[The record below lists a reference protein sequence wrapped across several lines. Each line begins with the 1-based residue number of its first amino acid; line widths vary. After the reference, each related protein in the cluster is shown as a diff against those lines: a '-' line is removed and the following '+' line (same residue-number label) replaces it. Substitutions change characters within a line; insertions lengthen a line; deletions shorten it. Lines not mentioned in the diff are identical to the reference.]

1 MVSFV
6 WRKRWFLLLFPLLLA
21 ASVWQIRVESD
32 LNAFFTATDNE
43 DSRLLS
49 ELLKSGELSRRYLL
63 VVEKGNG
70 SNPGNEAEHDA
81 SSLPASAAMD
91 AFSAKLVEKLAQIED
106 VEQVWPANEPPR
118 EWIDAIRTYAPYH
131 ARLFSLN
138 PKQDGSTLFD
148 PDKLE
153 SRAEGLKKA
162 LFSPQGGFVK
172 AIAKQDPLLLSLNGF
187 KDMQNQ
193 FQRQANLNSG
203 GALILQSRP
212 AALDS
217 DAHLR
222 LQAAIRTSFDALNQ
236 YAGEKFRLSMAGVPV
251 FSVAAQSEISRDV
264 TLVSVASSVAVTL
277 VFLLLFRSFSALH
290 WVMMVQAA
298 SFVLGTLATAL
309 VFGYVHSLTLA
320 LGASLIGICT
330 DYPIHVMVHCAKH
343 RHPPL
348 DAVRLLW
355 PSLAMGG
362 LTTIIGYAAL
372 GFTGFPGFEQ
382 IAVFALFS
390 ISASLALTR
399 WVLPALL
406 AKSTLHSAHLPGI
419 AAWAGFCGRHRR
431 GLLSLFTI
439 SVILAFFTLP
449 QLRWMDDMQKLAM
462 NMDQIKQ
469 QDEAVRAHFSSIEPG
484 RFVLIQAND
493 IETALRR
500 SEAVERRLIM
510 LKWAGI
516 LSEYHGL
523 FPWLASQDLQAENA
537 KVFTQALTPQ
547 FQEAWRAGLVKAG
560 LSLDKLGKLL
570 PPIAEPL
577 RPETVLASPVRH
589 ILSGQMIESQ
599 NGVALSIWLGEHD
612 PVKLA
617 EGLVGLEGTRYFS
630 QKDQLDQLAG
640 QYRDRSLLMLAIGI
654 AVMGLFILLQ
664 QRNMRKVVLTLL
676 PSVASVLFIFAI
688 WALMGEEVS
697 FLHVIGLLLSVS
709 LCVDYGIFFMDNR
722 GEDSDVTYHG
732 IAASTL
738 TTLASFGALG
748 LGKTP
753 TLPILALSVSLGVTL
768 GFLLCPLLIQKPTR

>member
-1 MVSFV
+1 MSFV

-49 ELLKSGELSRRYLL
+49 GLLKSGELSRRYLL
-63 VVEKGNG
+63 VIENANG
-70 SNPGNEAEHDA
+70 SNSDNEAAHDA
-81 SSLPASAAMD
+81 GSLPASAAMD
-91 AFSAKLVEKLAQIED
+91 AFSASLVVKLAQIED
-106 VEQVWPANEPPR
+106 VEKVWSANEPPR

-138 PKQDGSTLFD
+138 PRQDGSTLFD
-148 PDKLE
+148 PDQLE
-153 SRAEGLKKA
+153 TRAEALKQA
-162 LFSPQGGFVK
+162 LLSPQGGLVK
-172 AIAKQDPLLLSLNGF
+172 AIAKQDPMLLSLNGF
-187 KDMQNQ
+187 KAMQAQ
-193 FQRQANLNSG
+193 FQRPANLNGG

-222 LQAAIRTSFDALNQ
+222 LQAAIRASFDTLNQ
-236 YAGEKFRLSMAGVPV
+236 SAGEKFRLSMAGVPV
-251 FSVAAQSEISRDV
+251 FSVAAQSEIGRDV

-348 DAVRLLW
+348 DAARLLW
-355 PSLAMGG
+355 PSLVMGG

-372 GFTGFPGFEQ
+372 GLTGFPGFEQ

-419 AAWAGFCGRHRR
+419 AAWARFCARHRR
-431 GLLSLFTI
+431 GLLSLFATA
-439 SVILAFFTLP
+439 VLLAFFTLP
-449 QLRWMDDMQKLAM
+449 QLRWMDDMQNLAM
-462 NMDQIKQ
+462 DMNQIKQ

-484 RFVLIQAND
+484 RFVLVQAD
-493 IETALRR
+493 DMETALRR
-500 SEAVERRLIM
+500 SEAAERRLIT
-510 LKWAGI
+510 LKQAGI

-537 KVFTQALTPQ
+537 NVYAQALTPQ
-547 FQEAWRAGLVKAG
+547 FQEAWKAGLVKAD
-560 LSLDKLGKLL
+560 LSLDKLGRLP
-570 PPIAEPL
+570 PPIAESL

-589 ILSGQMIESQ
+589 ILSGQIIEGQS
-599 NGVALSIWLGEHD
+599 GVVLAIWLGEHD

-617 EGLVGLEGTRYFS
+617 EGLAGLEGARYFS

-640 QYRDRSLLMLAIGI
+640 QYRDRSLLMLAFGI
-654 AVMGLFILLQ
+654 AVMGVFILVQ
-664 QRNMRKVVLTLL
+664 QRNIRKVVLTLL

-688 WALMGEEVS
+688 WSLMGEEVS

-722 GEDSDVTYHG
+722 GEDADVTYHG
-732 IAASTL
+732 LAASTL

-768 GFLLCPLLIQKPTR
+768 GFLLCPLLIQKPSR